1 MLPVANPRVIYKAL
15 SEGAVLLSTT
25 DEVYFGLNEV
35 GARVWEHL
43 PPVLN
48 TLDELCAEIGAAYP
62 GTDAETIRADISE
75 LLAELTEYGLVLP
88 RESHEEQRVS
98 NASAQAGQTESH

>member
-1 MLPVANPRVIYKAL
+1 MLPVANPKVIYKAL

-62 GTDAETIRADISE
+62 DTDPNTIRADVSE
-75 LLAELTEYGLVLP
+75 LLAELTEYGLVIP
-88 RESHEEQRVS
+88 NESHEEQRVTS
-98 NASAQAGQTESH
+98 GTAEASPAESH

>member
-1 MLPVANPRVIYKAL
+1 MLPVANPKVIYKAL

-43 PPVLN
+43 PPVLD

-62 GTDAETIRADISE
+62 DTDPATIRADVSE
-75 LLAELTEYGLVLP
+75 LLSELAEYGLVIP
-88 RESHEEQRVS
+88 RETDEEQRVGS
-98 NASAQAGQTESH
+98 GSAQAGQTQSH